1 MASKK
6 KKINKPSLTSPT
18 QVQKTTVRTPV
29 FEEEFREDLGWWYK
43 NDVQKAYKVLD
54 LVQAIL
60 LDPFVGIGKPEPLKY
75 LDADTWSRRIDLEHR
90 VVYRVA
96 HDQIN
101 FLQAR
106 YHYS

>member
-6 KKINKPSLTSPT
+6 KKTNKPSLTSQT
-18 QVQKTTVRTPV
+18 EAQRANHRVPV

-54 LVQAIL
+54 LLQAIL

-90 VVYRVA
+90 VVYRVTNN
-96 HDQIN
+96 QIN

>member
-6 KKINKPSLTSPT
+6 KKTDKPFSTSQT
-18 QVQKTTVRTPV
+18 EVQKTTHRVLV
-29 FEEEFREDLGWWYK
+29 VEEEFREDLGWWYK
-43 NDVQKAYKVLD
+43 HDLQKAYKVLD

-60 LDPFVGIGKPEPLKY
+60 LNPFVGIGKPEPLKY

-90 VVYRVA
+90 VVYRVT
-96 HDQIN
+96 HHQIN

-106 YHYS
+106 YHYN